1 MGGQNHELHRR
12 NVGLDAQVKELFSAL
27 DEVKKQSAQHERNC
41 SAFAM
46 EKTQLKRQVDDLSAQ
61 RSDTDHG
68 LNSVMSQ
75 NGIVH
80 AHFEQVSGENNQ
92 LQMAVQQAQSEN
104 AALRSRLAGMGR
116 WCKAIKMRLPICSSA
131 MGPCGVS
138 ERSCRSTCSR
148 CNHSAWKVDLLCRV
162 RCDN

>member
-1 MGGQNHELHRR
+1 MGEQVRTLQGQNHELHRR

-61 RSDTDHG
+61 RSDIDQR

-75 NGIVH
+75 KGIVH

-104 AALRSRLAGMGR
+104 AALRSRLAGME
-116 WCKAIKMRLPICSSA
+116 KMVQDYQDEVANLQQRNGLLR
-131 MGPCGVS
+131 S
-138 ERSCRSTCSR
+138 EREELQE
-148 CNHSAWKVDLLCRV
+148 HL
-162 RCDN
+162 